1 MENLDYILLISY
13 FAIVLLI
20 GIFSSSRKN
29 DELFLIANRKLGFG
43 NLIATISAGLLGG
56 GVLITYTAYVFEFG
70 LSAIWFIFGI
80 SLGLLFFLFFYK
92 KLKKIADDNNLYTI
106 SDYYHLIFGKKA
118 GYLSAF
124 VIFVWAFSLIL
135 MQFIAG
141 GKILAIITGFSY
153 EFSVIL
159 MGGVVLIYLL
169 LGGFN
174 SVVKTDYF
182 QYVIIIVFSFVLFYF
197 LSGNIPTFA
206 PNQLSL
212 GNMGLSQSLAFVII
226 GSFNLVVSA
235 DIWQRIFASKDN
247 KNAKI
252 GIIGSSAIV
261 LIIGIAL
268 SIIGLLTQNLF
279 PDIKP
284 DDALTIG
291 ISHLLTKGFLGVG
304 MVLLFSVIM
313 STLDTMLFVT
323 SMNISNDFISH
334 KWSISKSNKVK
345 YTRYSIIILEI
356 IGTIFAIY
364 IQNII
369 SVGLALS
376 GIGFSLVPSIIG
388 SFKYKLSSLAVI
400 ISIVSGLISIL
411 IVLLL
416 GIIGPETSII
426 SLPVSFVVLIIAN
439 KIIKS

>member
-1 MENLDYILLISY
+1 MENLDYIILASY

-20 GIFSSSRKN
+20 GIYSSKKKDS
-29 DELFLIANRKLGFG
+29 DLFLIANRKLNYW

-80 SLGLLFFLFFYK
+80 SLGLLFFLLFF
-92 KLKKIADDNNLYTI
+92 KKIKKVSDDNELYTI
-106 SDYYHLIFGKKA
+106 SDYFHFNYGKNT
-118 GYLSAF
+118 GYLSAI
-124 VIFVWAFSLIL
+124 VIFIWAFCLIL

-141 GKILAIITGFSY
+141 GKLLSVITDFSY
-153 EFSVIL
+153 EWSVLI
-159 MGGVVLIYLL
+159 MGVIVLIYLI

-182 QYVIIIVFSFVLFYF
+182 QYIIIIVFSFGLVYF
-197 LSGNIPTFA
+197 LSDNITISSK
-206 PNQLSL
+206 QLSL
-212 GNMGLSQSLAFVII
+212 GNMGIAQSVAFVII
-226 GSFNLVVSA
+226 GGFNIIVSA
-235 DIWQRIFASKDN
+235 DIWQRIFASKDT

-261 LIIGIAL
+261 LIIGLAL
-268 SIIGLLTQNLF
+268 SVIGLLSKNLF
-279 PDIKP
+279 PNINP

-304 MVLLFSVIM
+304 LVLLFSVIM
-313 STLDTMLFVT
+313 STLDTMLFIT
-323 SMNISNDFISH
+323 SMNISNDIISY
-334 KWSISKSNKVK
+334 KWKISKAEKVK
-345 YTRYSIIILEI
+345 YTRYSIIILSI
-356 IGTIFAIY
+356 LGTLIAIY

-376 GIGFSLVPSIIG
+376 GIGFSLIPSIIG
-388 SFKYKLSSLAVI
+388 SFKYKLSNIAVM
-400 ISIVSGLISIL
+400 ISIILGVVSII
-411 IVLLL
+411 IVLLS

-426 SLPVSFVVLIIAN
+426 SLPVALITLIIAN
-439 KIIKS
+439 KIIKH